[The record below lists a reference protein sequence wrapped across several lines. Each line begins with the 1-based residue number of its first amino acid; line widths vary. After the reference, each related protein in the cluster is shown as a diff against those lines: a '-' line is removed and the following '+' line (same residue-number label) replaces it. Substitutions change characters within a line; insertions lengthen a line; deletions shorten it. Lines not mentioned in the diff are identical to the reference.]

1 MEELQTKIDEINFI
15 RNAWNTCLEMVK
27 DRGFNVDNN
36 FYQVS
41 DADFK
46 YMVTEKNI
54 DIYAQNDDDK
64 AIYIKFF
71 LNNKIKPSSIKA
83 IIDEIKQECE
93 HSKLDLVIVLKH
105 KPNNTFLKIEK
116 DKSFSNIQLM
126 YLKQL
131 QFNITKH
138 SLVPKHTKCN
148 DDEVNDIMKRF
159 GISSKT
165 QLPVILKDDP
175 VSRYYNY
182 KAGDVIRITNTN
194 RPMNSNY
201 IFYRY
206 VK

>member
-1 MEELQTKIDEINFI
+1 MEDLQTKIDEVHFI
-15 RNAWNTCLEMVK
+15 RNAWNTCLEMIT

-36 FYQVS
+36 FYEVS

-46 YMVTEKNI
+46 YMISEKKI
-54 DIYAQNDDDK
+54 DIYSKNPDNK

-83 IIDEIKQECE
+83 VIDEIKQECE
-93 HSKLDLVIVLKH
+93 HSKLDLVIVLKQ

-116 DKSFSNIQLM
+116 DKSFNNIQLM

-138 SLVPKHTKCN
+138 SLVPTHTKCSEE
-148 DDEVNDIMKRF
+148 EVNDVMKRF
-159 GISSKT
+159 GITSKT
-165 QLPVILKDDP
+165 QLPVILRDDP
-175 VSRYYNY
+175 VARYYNY
-182 KAGDVIRITNTN
+182 KSGDVIRITNTN

-201 IFYRY
+201 IFYRH